1 MLKSV
6 AMARRRDRDE
16 PPDVLSAEE
25 LKQLRHRI
33 AHLSPDGVRQF
44 YERAFEECRLIYT
57 RVPSPR
63 KMHTGAG
70 LEAAVEVAKLESG
83 ARLRLHG
90 AHEGAHDLAVDL
102 GRDRVHVDVLAG
114 EKFAGVFH
122 AVDSGRLDLDVFESG
137 LLKFVAVLGV
147 FEGAGNAAYP
157 EQDAAANL
165 GGDLAARYHVGDGE
179 PPAGLQDA
187 ERFAQNAVFVGRK
200 IDYAIRDDHVD
211 AVVGERDVLDFAF
224 QKFDVFDSG
233 FALVFVRER
242 QHLVGH
248 VEAVGLAGGADSL
261 RGEQHVDASAG
272 AEIENDFAG
281 VQPG

>member
-1 MLKSV
+1 MPAIPIVMFTNL
-6 AMARRRDRDE
+6 AGALL
-16 PPDVLSAEE
+16 DVY
-25 LKQLRHRI
+25 K
-33 AHLSPDGVRQF
+33 RQ
-44 YERAFEECRLIYT
+44 ECRLIYT

-147 FEGAGNAAYP
+147 FEGAGNACLLYT
-157 EQDAAANL
+157 
-165 GGDLAARYHVGDGE
+165 
-179 PPAGLQDA
+179 
-187 ERFAQNAVFVGRK
+187 
-200 IDYAIRDDHVD
+200 
-211 AVVGERDVLDFAF
+211 
-224 QKFDVFDSG
+224 S
-233 FALVFVRER
+233 
-242 QHLVGH
+242 
-248 VEAVGLAGGADSL
+248 SL
-261 RGEQHVDASAG
+261 TTSKVS
-272 AEIENDFAG
+272 
-281 VQPG
+281 